1 MNDVYLWVA
10 FGGGLGAMAR
20 FWCADA
26 MTRLTGAA
34 FPWGTLLINI
44 SGSFAIGLFGTL
56 SAPGASL
63 HAPLGVRAFV
73 LVGICG
79 GFTTFSSFSLQTLEL
94 IRSGNPARA
103 GAYVVSSVVLCL
115 MFVWFGVWSGMKL

>member
-20 FWCADA
+20 FWCAAA

-44 SGSFAIGLFGTL
+44 AGSFAIGLFGTL
-56 SAPGASL
+56 SAPGGSL
-63 HAPLGVRAFV
+63 HGPLGVRAFV

-94 IRSGNPARA
+94 VRSGNLVRA
-103 GAYVVSSVVLCL
+103 GAYILSSVVLCL
-115 MFVWFGVWSGMKL
+115 IFVWFGVWSGIRL